1 MGKYQIRFQR
11 FCTGAHSLVSYLDS
25 RSGDNKNLMFLAL
38 LSDLHFANKYQTMEH
53 IYLEHHTYLKNDHN
67 FAIIEKRKK
76 AAEVYIPSN

>member
-1 MGKYQIRFQR
+1 
-11 FCTGAHSLVSYLDS
+11 
-25 RSGDNKNLMFLAL
+25 MFLAL

-76 AAEVYIPSN
+76 AAEVYIPSNWYQVARVNKPYEVMWWIQKGIKNMFIL